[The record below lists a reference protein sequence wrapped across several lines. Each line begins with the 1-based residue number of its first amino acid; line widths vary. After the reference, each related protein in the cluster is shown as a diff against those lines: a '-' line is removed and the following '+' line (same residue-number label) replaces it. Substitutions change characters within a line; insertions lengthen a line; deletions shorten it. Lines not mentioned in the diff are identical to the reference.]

1 MPKERRM
8 SEMPMSPI
16 SQTSS
21 TTASDNAGLAA
32 GYARY
37 VFWLMFVIS
46 GLNYLDRFVFI
57 GLAPYIQSDLKFSYF
72 QIGLL
77 SSAFLLVYTIVAM
90 PLGFL
95 ADRVARKVIVSAG
108 VIVWSIA
115 TVFTGL
121 VSSFLPML
129 GVRSILGVGEG
140 SYFPAGT
147 PLLAAFYPPSRRA
160 AIMARWGVG
169 TLIGA
174 AIGVLAA
181 SFFTHGS
188 DWRYAFFFT
197 GVPGFIA
204 AVFML
209 RLREKSRHEEDP
221 IAEKLVGSGPS
232 FWQRLRAYLGVP
244 TIRVILGLHAL
255 GFFGITAVSSFLTI
269 YLFDAYGNSPV
280 TRQDAL
286 GNVIGQA
293 PAPFPHAGL
302 TKALVPILGGG
313 LVLLGG
319 VFGNLYGGI
328 LADRLSRRFSGARVL
343 TGGLGFL
350 LAAPCVVIAIGSRF
364 VLPAMPFYRQASEG
378 TQVLLGVAI
387 LAIAGLAAS
396 FFLNVYNGPT
406 TAALLDV
413 IPAAERAGAG
423 GAELALAHLLGD
435 VWAATA
441 IGALADVLVTR
452 TGTDWG
458 GLGLALLVTC
468 PVALVLSGII
478 GIWGSRF
485 YARDVAALGTSAE
498 AMLGVAAGAR
508 AG

>member
-1 MPKERRM
+1 M
-8 SEMPMSPI
+8 SE
-16 SQTSS
+16 
-21 TTASDNAGLAA
+21 ASLPQPGATIAGKATPRVS

-46 GLNYLDRFVFI
+46 GLNYLDRWIFI

-77 SSAFLLVYTIVAM
+77 SSAFLLVYTIVAL

-95 ADRVARKVIVSAG
+95 ADRIARKVVVSAG
-108 VIVWSIA
+108 VVVWSIA
-115 TVFTGL
+115 TIFTGL
-121 VSSFLPML
+121 VSKFLPML
-129 GVRSILGVGEG
+129 GVRSVLGVGEG

-197 GVPGFIA
+197 GVPGFLA
-204 AVFML
+204 AML
-209 RLREKSRHEEDP
+209 LLRVREKSRHEEDP
-221 IAEKLVGSGPS
+221 IAEALEGPGPS
-232 FWQRLRAYLGVP
+232 VGQRVRSYLRIP
-244 TIRVILGLHAL
+244 TIRVILGLQAL
-255 GFFGITAVSSFLTI
+255 GFFGITAVASFLTI
-269 YLFDAYGNSPV
+269 YLRDAYGRSPV
-280 TRQDAL
+280 TRQDAF

-302 TKALVPILGGG
+302 PDALVPILGGG

-328 LADRLSRRFSGARVL
+328 WADRLSKHFSGARVL

-364 VLPAMPFYRQASEG
+364 ALQAIPAYQQASEG
-378 TQVLLGVAI
+378 TQVLIGVAF
-387 LAIAGLAAS
+387 LAVFGLAAS
-396 FFLNVYNGPT
+396 FFLNIYNGPT

-423 GAELALAHLLGD
+423 GTELALAHLLGD

-441 IGALADVLVTR
+441 IGALADVLVTQL
-452 TGTDWG
+452 GSDWS
-458 GLGLALLVTC
+458 GLGLAMLTTA
-468 PVALVLSGII
+468 PIALVASGVI

-498 AMLGVAAGAR
+498 TILGVG
-508 AG
+508 